1 MKERTKKIVPK
12 TMNESRLKAT
22 EQRKEKRKSTKNKGK
37 IKFIN
42 TIMECTDPINLSK
55 QDQPRNGSTRL

>member
-1 MKERTKKIVPK
+1 
-12 TMNESRLKAT
+12 MNESRLKAT